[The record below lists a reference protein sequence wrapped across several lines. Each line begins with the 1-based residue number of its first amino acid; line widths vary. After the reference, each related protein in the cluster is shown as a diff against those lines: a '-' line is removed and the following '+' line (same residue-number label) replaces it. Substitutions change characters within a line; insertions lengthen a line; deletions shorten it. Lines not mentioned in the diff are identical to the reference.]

1 VNEILLDS
9 FRHNSWATR
18 YLIEFCRPL
27 TVDQLTTPGTGTFG
41 GILATLDHIIRCDG
55 SYARRMAGTELGW
68 PDGEASSDFDVLDT
82 WATEVG
88 ELWEKVLAAP
98 IDPERVIIVDQGAHA
113 CRVGIFF
120 AQAINHANHHREQV
134 CSILTGFGL
143 QPPDIQAWEYAWYSG
158 RIWERAADS

>member
-1 VNEILLDS
+1 M
-9 FRHNSWATR
+9 
-18 YLIEFCRPL
+18 
-27 TVDQLTTPGTGTFG
+27 TT
-41 GILATLDHIIRCDG
+41 
-55 SYARRMAGTELGW
+55 
-68 PDGEASSDFDVLDT
+68 SSDFDVLDT

-88 ELWEKVLAAP
+88 ELWEQVLAAP